1 MKKLLAIVLAGI
13 AVFSLSAC
21 GTGANKGNESGGDG
35 GNTEPKS
42 NVVEPI
48 TDGGSFDG
56 SNYS

>member
-21 GTGANKGNESGGDG
+21 GTGANKGNDNGG
-35 GNTEPKS
+35 GNTDPESK
-42 NVVEPI
+42 VVEPI

-56 SNYS
+56 SNYG